1 MSGAAAGHGGGG
13 GGGGGGRAIAPAA
26 ADDRRCRARRF
37 IGGDLEA
44 AEARFDAARA
54 LNPELR
60 PYLWQRGIAK
70 YYLGKFDEAAEQV
83 TARPRPPRPLP
94 RPPPPVGPRAS
105 FGRGVSRTER
115 NGGRRR

>member
-83 TARPRPPRPLP
+83 TARPRPILFPAL
-94 RPPPPVGPRAS
+94 RPPSAPGPVSAVG
-105 FGRGVSRTER
+105 
-115 NGGRRR
+115 

>member
-1 MSGAAAGHGGGG
+1 MARRRGTEEEEAEAEGAARSLRLPLTTAG
-13 GGGGGGRAIAPAA
+13 AA
-26 ADDRRCRARRF
+26 LAFRF

-83 TARPRPPRPLP
+83 TARPRPVLFPAL
-94 RPPPPVGPRAS
+94 RPPSAPGPVSAVG
-105 FGRGVSRTER
+105 
-115 NGGRRR
+115 